1 MASAQLS
8 SELQALLHRIA
19 AAPEAPP
26 PPAPD
31 DLAGWTRQQQIVE
44 GRTLPACVTAIAD
57 TGVKLDIYCYGGMA
71 TLGITPP
78 DTMHRPPAI
87 FIHGGGYVSFSAY
100 SSLFASAP
108 IACALA
114 RPILSLDYPLA
125 PHAHFDSIVPATAD
139 AITAIIA
146 EHGSVAIIGDSAGGG
161 LALAAYQQL
170 DDALAREVSAMVLLS
185 PWVALSDASATHK
198 SHRERD
204 PILRYVPGLSAAAAA
219 YAPGNIDHPMARRF
233 FAALSTMPADRRVG
247 GDFARRHRG
256 AGIKAG
262 AMRQHRN
269 PPSAV
274 PFLCD
279 IGTSRTR
286 SSCGTCAHPRLY
298 RFLLPRLI
306 NGQQRQQVDLMQH

>member
-1 MASAQLS
+1 M
-8 SELQALLHRIA
+8 
-19 AAPEAPP
+19 
-26 PPAPD
+26 
-31 DLAGWTRQQQIVE
+31 VE

-57 TGVKLDIYCYGGMA
+57 TGVKLDICRYSGMA
-71 TLGITPP
+71 TLGIAPP

-170 DDALAREVSAMVLLS
+170 DEARAREVSAIVLLS
-185 PWVALSDASATHK
+185 PWVALSDAGATHK

-204 PILRYVPGLSAAAAA
+204 PILRYAPGLSAAAAA
-219 YAPGNIDHPMARRF
+219 YAPDNIDHPMASP
-233 FAALSTMPADRRVG
+233 LH
-247 GDFARRHRG
+247 GDFSRRYPPCLLIAGSEEILRADIEALASKLGQRANIEIHQALFHSFATLAPAAPEAR
-256 AGIKAG
+256 
-262 AMRQHRN
+262 
-269 PPSAV
+269 AV
-274 PFLCD
+274 HARIRDFID
-279 IGTSRTR
+279 
-286 SSCGTCAHPRLY
+286 SCCP
-298 RFLLPRLI
+298 
-306 NGQQRQQVDLMQH
+306 D